1 MLLMG
6 LLEITLSNQH
16 IIETTAG
23 EIQSVLRQRGI
34 HATDPITVT
43 ITVDPQ
49 TELLM
54 TARAEARPLVIAAGL
69 SDDDIDALI
78 KQARLEVAADAK

>member
-1 MLLMG
+1 
-6 LLEITLSNQH
+6 LSNQQ

-23 EIQSVLRQRGI
+23 EIQNVLRQRGV

-43 ITVDPQ
+43 ITVDPR

-54 TARAEARPLVIAAGL
+54 KARAEARPLVIAAGL

-78 KQARLEVAADAK
+78 KEARRKAAAETA

>member
-1 MLLMG
+1 M
-6 LLEITLSNQH
+6 SNQQ

-23 EIQSVLRQRGI
+23 EIQNVLRQRGV

-43 ITVDPQ
+43 ITVDPR

-54 TARAEARPLVIAAGL
+54 KARAEARPLVIAAGL

-78 KQARLEVAADAK
+78 KEARRKAAAETA

>member
-1 MLLMG
+1 M
-6 LLEITLSNQH
+6 SNQQ

-23 EIQSVLRQRGI
+23 EIQNVLRQRGV
-34 HATDPITVT
+34 HATAPIMVT
-43 ITVDPQ
+43 ITVDPR

-54 TARAEARPLVIAAGL
+54 NARAEARPLVIAAGL

-78 KQARLEVAADAK
+78 KEARRKVAAETA